1 MAVKPI
7 MVPNRDI
14 EGVLQGVKEVKLQD
28 AVLEF
33 KDCENKKDELFL
45 KLVQFVE
52 RKGSQACKGYVEV
65 YNPCNY
71 CDSFI
76 EKKKELGMQ
85 VNPCDIWVISVQEGN
100 EKDWLAVMGD
110 DADFTQETI
119 EIYRCQACG
128 KWEVAS
134 DC

>member
-1 MAVKPI
+1 MVVKPI

-28 AVLEF
+28 AVLEL

-52 RKGSQACKGYVEV
+52 RKGSQACKGYVEA
-65 YNPCNY
+65 YNPCDY

-85 VNPCDIWVISVQEGN
+85 VNPCDIWVISVQEEN
-100 EKDWLAVMGD
+100 EKDWLEIMGE
-110 DADFTQETI
+110 DADFTQGEVR
-119 EIYRCQACG
+119 IYRCQACG
-128 KWEVAS
+128 KWDIDN